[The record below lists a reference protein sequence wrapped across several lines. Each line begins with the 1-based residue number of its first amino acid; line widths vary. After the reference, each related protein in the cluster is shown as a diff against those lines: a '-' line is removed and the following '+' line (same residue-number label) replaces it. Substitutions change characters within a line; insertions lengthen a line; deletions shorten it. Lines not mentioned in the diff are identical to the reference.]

1 MNVTPES
8 KARLARIAALAAEG
22 KTTNQIA
29 AALAM
34 SYSAV
39 FMTAKRAG
47 ITLKTKRKGAEFSI
61 RAVRE
66 LFESGTSVTAV
77 AGRFNVSNAVLR
89 DFCAKH
95 GIATP
100 DTKRMCGFGRP
111 TDPASQP
118 ETAGAPDAPVG
129 VSPQLTPP
137 PADTRE
143 IGRSDSGGGLSG
155 GTGATAH
162 ELVAAWRAR
171 EACDRF
177 GRMTIDGQPIRFPS
191 YVPSVPWNEGLA
203 IRNSAIFKQR
213 AAAAR
218 VSGGVSN
225 VYELR
230 TV

>member
-22 KTTNQIA
+22 QTTNQIA
-29 AALAM
+29 AALSM
-34 SYSAV
+34 SYWAV
-39 FMTAKRAG
+39 FMRAKRAG
-47 ITLKTKRKGAEFSI
+47 IALKTKRKGAEFSI

-77 AGRFNVSNAVLR
+77 ASRFNVSNAVLR

-100 DTKRMCGFGRP
+100 DTKRMCGFGRAP
-111 TDPASQP
+111 DPASQP
-118 ETAGAPDAPVG
+118 ETAGTPDVPSG
-129 VSPQLTPP
+129 VSPQLAAPLSSP
-137 PADTRE
+137 DRGAA
-143 IGRSDSGGGLSG
+143 LSG
-155 GTGATAH
+155 GTAATAH
-162 ELVAAWRAR
+162 ELVEAWRAR

-191 YVPSVPWNEGLA
+191 FVPTVPWNEGNA

-225 VYELR
+225 VYEMR

>member
-1 MNVTPES
+1 MNRHPDSES
-8 KARLARIAALAAEG
+8 RLARISELVSQG
-22 KTTNQIA
+22 RTVNQIA
-29 AALAM
+29 AAMSM

-47 ITLKTKRKGAEFSI
+47 IPLKTKRKGAEFSI

-100 DTKRMCGFGRP
+100 DTKRMCGFGRAP
-111 TDPASQP
+111 DPASQP

-137 PADTRE
+137 HFETSER
-143 IGRSDSGGGLSG
+143 GGGLSG

-177 GRMTIDGQPIRFPS
+177 GAMTIDGQPIRFPS
-191 YVPSVPWNEGLA
+191 FVPSVPWNEGTA
-203 IRNSAIFKQR
+203 IRNGAIFKQR

-218 VSGGVSN
+218 VSAGVSN
-225 VYELR
+225 VYEMR